1 MEAVEVTPSLEP
13 KKHAWYAACFLVLLL
28 SASSTFLKELLAHP
42 GAAGN
47 PIEIAE
53 SAAFALGH
61 SLMTL
66 VVLIFPLV
74 ILFLFD
80 GWFARTIV
88 GVILAVMTL
97 TQAIELGP
105 MIRHQLE
112 TVYRKRGAEL
122 GGAHSCLEVG
132 KEGAVFGGGREQCR
146 HGAA

>member
-1 MEAVEVTPSLEP
+1 VNPVALPEL
-13 KKHAWYAACFLVLLL
+13 AALLVLLI

-61 SLMTL
+61 SIMTL

-80 GWFARTIV
+80 GWFSRTIV

-97 TQAIELGP
+97 TQAVELGP

-112 TVYRKRGAEL
+112 TATSPRPAQEPPSAKL
-122 GGAHSCLEVG
+122 N
-132 KEGAVFGGGREQCR
+132 
-146 HGAA
+146 